1 MWHLGD
7 GEGGDGARGRGGH
20 ALWSVDERVFMSK
33 IREREE
39 QRIVESDD
47 RV

>member
-1 MWHLGD
+1 VWHLEDGD
-7 GEGGDGARGRGGH
+7 GGAGGRGRGGH

-39 QRIVESDD
+39 ERIVECCD